1 MPPTFWVEIEM
12 EGGMGCYR
20 GMTGGELKRL
30 WMIDGINFEANSE
43 KRGWEGIVWYD
54 DILSGLCMLI

>member
-20 GMTGGELKRL
+20 GLTGG
-30 WMIDGINFEANSE
+30 GIKEAVDNIRYVVVIWCMKE
-43 KRGWEGIVWYD
+43 EGGRGRKDRIG
-54 DILSGLCMLI
+54 

>member
-20 GMTGGELKRL
+20 GMTGVELKRL
-30 WMIDGINFEANSE
+30 WIKNISDFEA
-43 KRGWEGIVWYD
+43 
-54 DILSGLCMLI
+54 